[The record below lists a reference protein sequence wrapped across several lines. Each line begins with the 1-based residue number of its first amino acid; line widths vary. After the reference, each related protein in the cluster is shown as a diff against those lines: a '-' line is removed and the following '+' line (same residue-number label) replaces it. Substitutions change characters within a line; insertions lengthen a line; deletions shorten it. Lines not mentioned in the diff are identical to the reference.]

1 MSPGIWHGDQY
12 LHSWWAPVILR
23 QFIALGEGRKQGFVN
38 HVLAVSAYALSLDA
52 PAAFGLQYAF
62 L

>member
-1 MSPGIWHGDQY
+1 
-12 LHSWWAPVILR
+12 LR
-23 QFIALGEGRKQGFVN
+23 QFIALGKGRKQGFVN
-38 HVLAVSAYALSLDA
+38 HVLAVSVYALSLDA